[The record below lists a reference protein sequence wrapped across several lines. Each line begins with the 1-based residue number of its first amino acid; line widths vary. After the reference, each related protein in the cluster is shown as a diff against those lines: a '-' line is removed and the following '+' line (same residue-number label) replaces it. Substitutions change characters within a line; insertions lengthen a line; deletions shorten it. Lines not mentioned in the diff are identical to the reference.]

1 MVFLKWDIKLKLLFL
16 VLGQLGKCV
25 YEHLSNQKKYDLII
39 YSHLS
44 VDICNYHSVESVIQ
58 DYDVIINCA
67 AFTNVDKAEEDV
79 ETCYAVNYEAV
90 KNMAKLCVKY
100 KRNFIHIS
108 SDFVYGGETKY
119 LAKYLPIFEHD
130 LCAPVN
136 VYGTSKLNAESAILD
151 ETLQKYLIL
160 RVSWLFGIHGNN
172 FIKAIAE
179 QILDNKVKKL
189 TVVSDQMRS
198 TNRCKFDC

>member
-1 MVFLKWDIKLKLLFL
+1 MLPTRV
-16 VLGQLGKCV
+16 
-25 YEHLSNQKKYDLII
+25 EAPLS
-39 YSHLS
+39 
-44 VDICNYHSVESVIQ
+44 
-58 DYDVIINCA
+58 
-67 AFTNVDKAEEDV
+67 
-79 ETCYAVNYEAV
+79 
-90 KNMAKLCVKY
+90 
-100 KRNFIHIS
+100 
-108 SDFVYGGETKY
+108 TK
-119 LAKYLPIFEHD
+119 ID